1 MQLIQ
6 IYIIQNN
13 ITKKGNYEIKSIYK
27 NESFTLMEG
36 QISYNLVSV
45 IGFEDLHY
53 HTWTFDKAND
63 FKVVKGEYPK
73 TNEEIIIPLALN
85 DEYNL
90 GDKIMLN
97 MSEVYGQTNEGLE
110 YLVKDS
116 VNDFVEGTLK
126 YKEEQNKK
134 TFTIVPSALKYKY
147 KIGDMINLNTGNIYG
162 LQSVEEEKVLVKYS
176 LSNFIEDTLEYE
188 SVDNLKGFKVVGFFD
203 YYNNDY
209 IKRIINDSSILQYD
223 KNSVY
228 YEEVPIFTYAD
239 HFEKYDTVYAVVSYK
254 SIFPKTAY
262 KSEYSFL
269 KKARSLEL
277 DPNSL
282 VPDFISIN

>member
-1 MQLIQ
+1 
-6 IYIIQNN
+6 
-13 ITKKGNYEIKSIYK
+13 
-27 NESFTLMEG
+27 MEG